1 MYKRQAG
8 NAVYLDLV
16 SEGVETSQIVR
27 DCKSKSTTAFVAI
40 DAEGGHRF
48 FLSKGKNEGIA
59 LEEIDLLTLKKARA
73 ISIGSMYTSYKLDKG
88 GVIELMKIAKEAGI
102 LTFADMDHDVELSLI
117 HIYRAAAPLSILLPC
132 PAIS

>member
-1 MYKRQAG
+1 MFWNRTALIAKVDDGAAG

-16 SEGVETSQIVR
+16 SEGVDTSQIVR

-73 ISIGSMYTSYKLDKG
+73 ISRAACIPPMYLDKG
-88 GVIELMKIAKEAGI
+88 RSYRTDE
-102 LTFADMDHDVELSLI
+102 DRQRSRHP
-117 HIYRAAAPLSILLPC
+117 HICGYGP
-132 PAIS
+132 